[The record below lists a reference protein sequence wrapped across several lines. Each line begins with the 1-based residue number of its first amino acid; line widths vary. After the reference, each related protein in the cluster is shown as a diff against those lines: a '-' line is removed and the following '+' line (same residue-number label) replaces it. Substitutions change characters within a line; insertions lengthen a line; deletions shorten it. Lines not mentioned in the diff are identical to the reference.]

1 MVICCTVLSGLSV
14 NGIYKDVSKAP
25 HANLVLRHLECQRL
39 YCFSYSMRQT
49 RNGFVILHVTLQSEM
64 HGLANVAFVLSF
76 DSITPILYIQDLQA
90 AQPVDGC
97 LTRCWD
103 SSCCSFMHL
112 SIQDLIYQTRER
124 VFHQDIQSW
133 GSGLKNKVQLRVF
146 NQLQGVWIP
155 DETIFGFSNH
165 SL

>member
-1 MVICCTVLSGLSV
+1 
-14 NGIYKDVSKAP
+14 
-25 HANLVLRHLECQRL
+25 
-39 YCFSYSMRQT
+39 
-49 RNGFVILHVTLQSEM
+49 M

-76 DSITPILYIQDLQA
+76 DSISPVWYIQDLQA

-112 SIQDLIYQTRER
+112 SIQEVTYQTRER
-124 VFHQDIQSW
+124 VFHQDIQTQ
-133 GSGLKNKVQLRVF
+133 GNGLKKTKCSRVFF

-155 DETIFGFSNH
+155 DETFFRVFGMASQTTHYNSWRNSKQKFANFYAN
-165 SL
+165 